1 MAVYNIPDH
10 AIMNLILMYKTF
22 YNLTENP
29 FSVTADPAFFFSS
42 TRHAEAFSNLVYGI
56 QERKGILVI
65 TGEIG
70 TGKTTL
76 CRTLLNQLGPD
87 VKTAL
92 ILNPYFSEIQLLQLI
107 IRDLGIPEPP
117 SKNKLGLIN
126 ALNEFLLEQTAHR
139 NNVVLIIDE
148 VQHLNVRQL
157 EQVRLLSNLETEKSK
172 LLQIILVGQPELL
185 DKLKLASLRQLNQ
198 RIAIRYHILPLEKF
212 EIKEYI
218 HHRLKV
224 ASRDRHKPALKFN
237 DAAIEAVY
245 LFTKGTPRLI
255 NILCDRALL
264 AGYVAE
270 TNTIDEQ
277 LIYKCARELTQLVA
291 PQQMETIYS
300 LKG

>member
-1 MAVYNIPDH
+1 
-10 AIMNLILMYKTF
+10 MYKTF
-22 YNLTENP
+22 YNLNENP

-42 TRHAEAFSNLVYGI
+42 SRHAEAFSNLAYGI

-76 CRTLLNQLGPD
+76 CRTLLNQLGSD

-107 IRDLGIPEPP
+107 VRDLGIPEPS

-126 ALNEFLLEQTAHR
+126 ALNEFLCEQAAHR

-185 DKLKLASLRQLNQ
+185 DKLKLPSLRQLNQ
-198 RIAIRYHILPLEKF
+198 RIAVRYHILPLEKP
-212 EIKEYI
+212 EVKEYI
-218 HHRLKV
+218 EHRLKV
-224 ASRDRHKPALKFN
+224 ATRDHKPLVKFN
-237 DAAIEAVY
+237 DPALDAIY
-245 LFTKGTPRLI
+245 QFTKGTPRLI

-264 AGYVAE
+264 AGYVGE
-270 TNTIDEQ
+270 TYNIDEQ
-277 LIYKCARELTQLVA
+277 LIYKCARELTQLVS
-291 PQQMETIYS
+291 PKQLETTYS
-300 LKG
+300 